1 MTGIF
6 LCTRNYLSIPE
17 GVSVATVA
25 LMGWMWRLRAG
36 WDEHLAL
43 GSFRQDPRALRPA
56 RRKAVRQ
63 SEEDRAEVR
72 TGSRNRRKSVG
83 AVCVTRR
90 TSRPAL
96 LRRLR
101 SRNPSLLACPGN
113 GITVSTNGEAM
124 PTLALLPS
132 REKVARNA
140 PDEGAF
146 AATTQLHQT
155 HPSPVTHY
163 VSATLSLKGRGKNAL
178 PTG

>member
-1 MTGIF
+1 MF
-6 LCTRNYLSIPE
+6 LFIPE
-17 GVSVATVA
+17 GVLVMTVA

-36 WDEHLAL
+36 WDEYPAL

-140 PDEGAF
+140 PDEGAVQDR
-146 AATTQLHQT
+146 AEMAEPY
-155 HPSPVTHY
+155 PSP
-163 VSATLSLKGRGKNAL
+163 SAAL
-178 PTG
+178 PPLPQGERRRTSTPPHSQRGRR

>member
-1 MTGIF
+1 MF
-6 LCTRNYLSIPE
+6 IPE
-17 GVSVATVA
+17 GISVATVA

-36 WDEHLAL
+36 WDEYPAL
-43 GSFRQDPRALRPA
+43 GSFRQDPRALGPA

-146 AATTQLHQT
+146 AVIT
-155 HPSPVTHY
+155 HISVNHTPHPPLRS
-163 VSATLSLKGRGKNAL
+163 SLSLKGRGKGRSANAGITAMG
-178 PTG
+178 P